1 MKHMFEDLL
10 VIDAASFLAGPGA
23 ATIMADF
30 GARVIKIEP
39 PQGDGYRLLHGRHR
53 HDFNWSLTS
62 RHKEAMVL
70 DLNQDQ
76 GQQLLHEL
84 VARAD
89 VFVSNFRE
97 EQSLKY
103 GADEQTLREIN
114 PRLIYAQFTGFG
126 SVGPDRDKRGY
137 DTTAWW
143 AASGILDLL
152 KPREELPVF
161 PVGGVG
167 DHSSAMALYAGIVT
181 ALYQREKTG
190 EGDRVETSLIA
201 NGAFANG
208 MHLQGAISGFDLGQ
222 ILDDK
227 GYQSPFSS
235 IYRTRD
241 DRLIVLVSTTP
252 VKEFPKIA
260 RALGHPEWLSDPR
273 FETMKGLMSARAE
286 LRQSFAEACGAL
298 TSDELCTRLES
309 EALSFSLV
317 ERIRDVVRDAQLI
330 ENEIIVR
337 TNSSDPDYEWTVANP
352 IQLGRQKKR
361 VPKDPPVLGE
371 HTLAILSELGHTE
384 PEIEEWLKDGVVA
397 SNDQSS

>member
-1 MKHMFEDLL
+1 MDHLFEDLL

-23 ATIMADF
+23 STILGDF

-62 RHKEAMVL
+62 RHKEGMVI
-70 DLNQDQ
+70 DLNQTE
-76 GQQLLHEL
+76 GQALLHEL
-84 VARAD
+84 VAKAD

-97 EQSLKY
+97 DQSQRY
-103 GADEQTLREIN
+103 GADASTLRALN

-126 SVGPDRDKRGY
+126 SVGPDREKRGY

-143 AASGILDLL
+143 ASSGILDLM
-152 KPREELPVF
+152 KPREGLPVF

-167 DHSSAMALYAGIVT
+167 DHASAMALFGAIVT

-190 EGDRVETSLIA
+190 LGDRVETSLIA

-208 MHLQGAISGFDLGQ
+208 MHLQGAIAGFDLGQ
-222 ILDDK
+222 ILDEK

-235 IYRTRD
+235 VYRTRD
-241 DRLIVLVSTTP
+241 DRLMVLVSTTP
-252 VKEFPKIA
+252 LKEFPKIA
-260 RALGHPEWLSDPR
+260 RALGCEEWLLDPR

-286 LRQSFAEACGAL
+286 LRDAFTEAFARRTSVELELAFEA
-298 TSDELCTRLES
+298 
-309 EALSFSLV
+309 EALSFALV

-330 ENEIIVR
+330 ENEVIVE
-337 TNSSDPDYEWTVANP
+337 TTSEDPDFQWTVASPFKLDRQTKRP
-352 IQLGRQKKR
+352 IA
-361 VPKDPPVLGE
+361 DPPKLGE
-371 HTLAILSELGHTE
+371 HTIAILKEFGHTDE
-384 PEIEEWLKDGVVA
+384 KIHQWLAQGVIGDRA
-397 SNDQSS
+397 

>member
-1 MKHMFEDLL
+1 MNHLFEDLL

-23 ATIMADF
+23 TTILGDF

-62 RHKEAMVL
+62 RHKEGMVI
-70 DLNQDQ
+70 DLNKSE
-76 GQQLLHEL
+76 GRALLHAL
-84 VARAD
+84 VAKAD

-97 EQSLKY
+97 DQSERY
-103 GADEQTLREIN
+103 GADASTLQALN

-126 SVGPDRDKRGY
+126 SVGPDREKRGY

-143 AASGILDLL
+143 ASSGILDLM
-152 KPREELPVF
+152 KPRDALPVF

-167 DHSSAMALYAGIVT
+167 DHASAMALFGAIVT

-190 EGDRVETSLIA
+190 LGDRVETSLIA

-208 MHLQGAISGFDLGQ
+208 MHLQGAIAGFDLGR
-222 ILDDK
+222 ILDEK

-235 IYRTRD
+235 VYRTRD
-241 DRLIVLVSTTP
+241 DRLMVLVSTTP

-260 RALGHPEWLSDPR
+260 RALGREAWLDDPR

-286 LRQSFAEACGAL
+286 LRELFAEAFASR
-298 TSDELCTRLES
+298 TSTELELAFEA

-317 ERIRDVVRDAQLI
+317 ERIRDVVQDAQLI
-330 ENEIIVR
+330 ENEVIVE
-337 TNSSDPDYEWTVANP
+337 TSSDNPDFKWTVASPFKLDRQVKRP
-352 IQLGRQKKR
+352 IG
-361 VPKDPPVLGE
+361 DPPKLGE
-371 HTLAILSELGHTE
+371 HTISIL
-384 PEIEEWLKDGVVA
+384 EEWGFEDDQIRSWLQDGVIA
-397 SNDQSS
+397 SDA

>member
-1 MKHMFEDLL
+1 MDHLFEDLL

-23 ATIMADF
+23 TTILGDF

-62 RHKEAMVL
+62 RHKEGMVI
-70 DLNQDQ
+70 DLNQTE
-76 GQQLLHEL
+76 GQALLHEL
-84 VARAD
+84 VAKAD

-97 EQSLKY
+97 DQSQRY
-103 GADEQTLREIN
+103 GADASTLRALN

-126 SVGPDRDKRGY
+126 SVGPDREKRGY

-143 AASGILDLL
+143 ASSGILDLM
-152 KPREELPVF
+152 KPREGLPVF

-167 DHSSAMALYAGIVT
+167 DHASAMALFGAIVT

-190 EGDRVETSLIA
+190 LGDRVETSLIA

-208 MHLQGAISGFDLGQ
+208 MHLQGAIAGFDLGQ
-222 ILDDK
+222 ILDEK

-235 IYRTRD
+235 VYRTRD
-241 DRLIVLVSTTP
+241 DRLMVLVSTTP
-252 VKEFPKIA
+252 LKEFPKIA
-260 RALGHPEWLSDPR
+260 RALGCEEWLLDPR

-286 LRQSFAEACGAL
+286 LRDAFTEAFARRTSEELELAFEA
-298 TSDELCTRLES
+298 
-309 EALSFSLV
+309 EALSFALV

-330 ENEIIVR
+330 ENEVIVE
-337 TNSSDPDYEWTVANP
+337 TTSEDPDFQWTVASPFKLDRQTKRP
-352 IQLGRQKKR
+352 IA
-361 VPKDPPVLGE
+361 DPPRLGE
-371 HTLAILSELGHTE
+371 HTVAILKELGHSDE
-384 PEIEEWLKDGVVA
+384 QIDQWSAQGVIGDRA
-397 SNDQSS
+397 